1 MRSMNFRRRSALF
14 AALWLAT
21 TVPLP
26 HAAARGPGSIIGTW
40 ELLSLYDENDSDEVD
55 VFGANPKGRLTLD
68 KAGFFSFVML
78 TSTPLI
84 SPRANRSTAPI
95 TAEMVGPGTLAYYGT
110 YTVDET
116 QTIRF
121 RIINGLTQG
130 WKNAD
135 REATFELSDDRM
147 SLVSSFGSLTGSDY
161 SHLTW
166 KRLCD

>member
-1 MRSMNFRRRSALF
+1 MNSLRAL
-14 AALWLAT
+14 LLASLCSS
-21 TVPLP
+21 TVLLLSP
-26 HAAARGPGSIIGTW
+26 AAAREPGSITGTW
-40 ELLSLYDENDSDEVD
+40 ALASLYDEEASGEEVG
-55 VFGANPKGRLTLD
+55 VFGANPRGRLTLD
-68 KAGFFSFVML
+68 KAGFFSFVIL

-84 SPRANRSTAPI
+84 SPRVNRSTEPV
-95 TAEMVGPGTLAYYGT
+95 TAETVGPGTLAYFGT

-116 QTIRF
+116 QAIRF
-121 RIINGLTQG
+121 HIRNGLTQG

-135 REATFELSDDRM
+135 REASFELSGGTM

>member
-1 MRSMNFRRRSALF
+1 MNFSRRSMLF
-14 AALWLAT
+14 ASLGLTAI
-21 TVPLP
+21 VPLRP
-26 HAAARGPGSIIGTW
+26 ATAQDRGAITGTW
-40 ELLSLYDENDSDEVD
+40 DLTSLYDEKDGEEVD

-68 KAGFFSFVML
+68 KAGFFSFVVL

-84 SPRANRSTAPI
+84 SPRADRSTAPM
-95 TAEMVGPGTLAYYGT
+95 TAASVGPGTLAYYGT

-121 RIINGLTQG
+121 RILNGLTGG
-130 WKNAD
+130 WKNAV
-135 REATFELSDDRM
+135 REATFDLSGGKL